1 MQHRGENDF
10 PHGGKKKKK
19 NVENGMKREN
29 DVKEPK
35 ATPKDPDG
43 RRKRENDLPSGEIHC
58 CVGGG
63 KIKITD
69 PKNAIFLF
77 PSSSFPL
84 EIVF

>member
-10 PHGGKKKKK
+10 QHGGKKKKK

-35 ATPKDPDG
+35 ATP
-43 RRKRENDLPSGEIHC
+43 RRKKEDHFLSSSAGEIHC